1 MKVSA
6 IFELVFWYLMSAVML
21 IALGWTGSL
30 LYGGNSVIKFDDL
43 FLIITATEVATAMWI
58 YKTATLT
65 VAPVD
70 TKTDTLVT
78 GSLLTAFVIATA
90 VYLVKYELFYG
101 KPHIFT
107 PLKNLI
113 F

>member
-1 MKVSA
+1 MKVAA
-6 IFELVFWYLMSAVML
+6 IFEVVFWYLMSAVML

-30 LYGGNSVIKFDDL
+30 LYGGNSVVTIDDL
-43 FLIITATEVATAMWI
+43 FLIITATEVSTAMWI
-58 YKTATLT
+58 YKTVTLA
-65 VAPVD
+65 VEPVD
-70 TKTDTLVT
+70 KKTDTMVT
-78 GSLLTAFVIATA
+78 GSLLTAIAIATA
-90 VYLVKYELFYG
+90 IYLVKYELFYG